1 MTQAGTFPGPWP
13 WAKSYPAGCRPDSR
27 LDTWPVASAIDRSS
41 ENFGDRPAFV
51 FRDVSL
57 TYRELKAKVERA
69 ASAFLAAGLGPG
81 ARIALL
87 LPNTL
92 YHPYAFFGALKA
104 GATIV
109 HLSPL
114 DSPRVLAHKLTDSG
128 ARTIV
133 TTNIGDLA
141 VKAEALLAEG
151 LVDTLIVGED
161 EAFGPSALTGPMAS
175 GAGVQRWSGFTAVET
190 ASRFPDVHV
199 DDLALLQYTG
209 GTTGLPKGAMLSH
222 ANLSAAVSAYDLW
235 SRAEQLSQPGKE
247 RVLLFLPLFHI
258 YALVSVMLRALSSGQ
273 TLVMH
278 TRFDP
283 QTALAEIEN
292 GATSFAGV
300 PTMWIA
306 LCALPGFEKRDL
318 SSLRYC
324 ASGGAPLPV
333 EVARKLNAM
342 TGLELLGG
350 WGMTETSPA
359 GANIPK
365 GRPDKAG
372 TVGVP
377 LPGIYMDIVALDDPR
392 RVLKLGETG
401 ELRVFGPNV
410 TRGYLNREEETRA
423 SFSDGG
429 LLTGDIGYMDEDGFL
444 FIVDRKK
451 DMIISGGYN
460 VYPQMIE
467 QAIYEHPD
475 IEEVLVI
482 GVADPY
488 RGEAAQAF
496 VKLRDGAPQLTLDQL
511 RAFLAGRLGRHEM
524 PEALEIRPAL
534 PRTAVGKLSKLE
546 LKQEEAA
553 RRAAAAS
560 NTP

>member
-1 MTQAGTFPGPWP
+1 MTLSGTFPGPWP
-13 WAKSYPAGCRPDSR
+13 WAKSYPAGCQPDSR
-27 LDTWPVASAIDRSS
+27 LDTWPVASAIDRSA
-41 ENFGDRPAFV
+41 ETFGDRPAFV
-51 FRDVSL
+51 FRDVSV
-57 TYRELKAKVERA
+57 TYRALKAEIDRA
-69 ASAFLAAGLGPG
+69 ASAFLEAGLGPG

-92 YHPYAFFGALKA
+92 YHPYAFFGALRI

-114 DSPRVLAHKLTDSG
+114 DGPRVLAHKLTDSG

-133 TTNIGDLA
+133 TTSIGDLA
-141 VKAEALLAEG
+141 IKAEALLAQG
-151 LVDTLIVGED
+151 LADRLIIGED
-161 EAFGPSALTGPMAS
+161 EAFGASPLTGPTPS
-175 GAGVQRWSGFTAVET
+175 GAGIQRWSDFVAVET
-190 ASRFPDVHV
+190 AARFPDVDV

-235 SRAEQLSQPGKE
+235 SRAEKLSQPGKE

-258 YALVSVMLRALSSGQ
+258 YALVSVTLRALSNGQ

-306 LCALPGFEKRDL
+306 LCALPGFEKRNL

-333 EVARKLNAM
+333 EVARKLKAL

-350 WGMTETSPA
+350 WGMTECSPA
-359 GANIPK
+359 GANIPRN
-365 GRPDKAG
+365 RPDKAG

-377 LPGIYMDIVALDDPR
+377 LPGIYMDIVALDDVT
-392 RVLKLGETG
+392 RVLKTGETG

-482 GVADPY
+482 GVSDLY
-488 RGEAAQAF
+488 RGEAAKAF
-496 VKLRDGAPQLTLDQL
+496 VKLHEGAPDLSLDQL
-511 RAFLAGRLGRHEM
+511 RAFLASRLGRHEM
-524 PEALEIRPAL
+524 PEALEIRAAL

-553 RRAAAAS
+553 RAAAAAS
-560 NTP
+560 NAS